1 MRNVQ
6 SILPLV
12 GCSLALAA
20 CGVETGD
27 ESLGTETSALAPAGY
42 LDVTTFGAI
51 GDGVT
56 DNTGALANAAS
67 WLNFGCPNQGI
78 CGLFFPPGTY
88 LSDTLTLPP
97 NKRITAAG
105 GAVLRGKPGGGTGPV
120 LVLSAGDAISILG
133 IDGNR
138 FARPSGGDCVFGNF
152 ATGVNV
158 SNVSVNNCVA
168 NGVELANTTSYTLSS
183 NSISNCTQDGRSAG
197 INLGFSSGGQILNN
211 SVNTCPHG
219 ILWWGGD
226 SAMTSV
232 AGISNLTISNNTV
245 TNIARGCIWG
255 SDGQSVTVSGNTVNG
270 CGDVGID
277 LEGTSNSSV
286 FNNSVANANNGG
298 ITTFYGASNDTISNN
313 FINQTANPG
322 PGIHFFGNGL
332 SSGLTVSGNTISTA
346 SSWGI
351 SMESNVINGLTITGN
366 TINVGGSIGGSIG
379 DIQIIG
385 APGPVRIDSNN
396 LTVAGLFA
404 ISVQSSSNTVVT
416 NNTIHSWSGL

>member
-6 SILPLV
+6 SILLLL
-12 GCSLALAA
+12 GGSLASVS
-20 CGVETGD
+20 CGVEAEGQ
-27 ESLGTETSALAPAGY
+27 SLGTDVSALAPSGY
-42 LDVTTFGAI
+42 VDVTTFGAI

-56 DNTGALANAAS
+56 DDTGVLANAVAS
-67 WLNFGCPNQGI
+67 LNFSCPNQGI
-78 CGLFFPPGTY
+78 CGIYFPPGTY
-88 LSDTLTLPP
+88 LSDTLTLPA
-97 NKRITAAG
+97 NRRITASG
-105 GAVLRGKPGGGTGPV
+105 NAVLRGKPGGAGPL
-120 LVLSAGDAISILG
+120 LVLSAGDAVSILG

-138 FARPSGGDCVFGNF
+138 FARPSGGDCVYGNF
-152 ATGVNV
+152 ASGVNV
-158 SNVSVNNCVA
+158 SNVSVNNCVT
-168 NGVELANTTSYTLSS
+168 NGIELANTTNYTLSS
-183 NSISNCTQDGRSAG
+183 NSISNCTQDNRSAG
-197 INLGFSSGGQILNN
+197 INLGFSSGGQISNN

-226 SAMTSV
+226 SAMTSTP
-232 AGISNLTISNNTV
+232 GISNLTISNNTV

-255 SDGQSVTVSGNTVNG
+255 SDGQWVTVSGNTVNG

-286 FNNSVANANNGG
+286 FNNWVFNANNGG

-313 FINQTANPG
+313 NINQTANPG

-332 SSGLTVSGNTISTA
+332 SSSLTVSGNTISTA

-396 LTVAGLFA
+396 LTVSGLFA